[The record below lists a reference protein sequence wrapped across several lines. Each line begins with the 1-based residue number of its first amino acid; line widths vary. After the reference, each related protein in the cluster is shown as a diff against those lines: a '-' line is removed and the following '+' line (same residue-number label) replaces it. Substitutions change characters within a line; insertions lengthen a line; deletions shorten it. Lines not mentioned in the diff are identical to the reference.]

1 MSEVT
6 GEQNR
11 LLLLKIKDGDQS
23 ALQELVAANMGLIRS
38 VSLRFTASNVE
49 LEDLMQIGAI
59 GMIKAARSFDFS
71 YDTVF
76 STYAVPMVMGEIRRF
91 IRDDGMIKVSREL
104 KSRGAKVMGARERF
118 IREKGREPRL
128 SELADS
134 LGLSVEEVAEAMDA
148 ASTVCSLSEPISG
161 DDDGLT
167 LEGSI
172 PDRSFALDEL
182 TDRLAL
188 SEAIRSL
195 PPLWREIIVMR
206 YYGDLSQAETG
217 KRLGLSQVKI
227 SREEQKIL
235 SVLREALS
243 G

>member
-104 KSRGAKVMGARERF
+104 KSRGAKVMNARERF

-128 SELADS
+128 SELADA
-134 LGLSVEEVAEAMDA
+134 LGLSVEEVTEAMDA

-172 PDRSFALDEL
+172 PDRSCALDEF

-217 KRLGLSQVKI
+217 KRLGLSQVKV